1 MLKTTFNYDDFYNII
16 SSVLNSSFN
25 ISTTKIG
32 KISELSNYL
41 NLEFRK
47 LIWSNEDT
55 NNTMINGI
63 SEMKKNALCIVHSAM
78 EFTTIVFSFSHEIS
92 NDTLFI
98 GPFLENEPNDE
109 FINYILKK
117 NNLDENLRKTIST
130 YYNSLPIA
138 NSTKVILTLHTLLES
153 FIINYDSS
161 SIYYVDFSK
170 EKARLSDYNYEKES
184 EFYI

>member
-16 SSVLNSSFN
+16 SSLLNSSFN

-47 LIWSNEDT
+47 VIWSNEDT

-78 EFTTIVFSFSHEIS
+78 EFTTIEFSFSHEIS

-109 FINYILKK
+109 FINYILKCICK
-117 NNLDENLRKTIST
+117 LSVSA
-130 YYNSLPIA
+130 Y
-138 NSTKVILTLHTLLES
+138 
-153 FIINYDSS
+153 
-161 SIYYVDFSK
+161 FSK
-170 EKARLSDYNYEKES
+170 NIPHVMGVVYAL
-184 EFYI
+184 FYYTWTFTSSHSWDFLLCFSNCFSGTAASGQ